1 MTKTAIIFFIMGPV
15 SAFLFATFTLLI
27 LPAIRKRRIAR
38 KRVSERFLSAG
49 SRPAV

>member
-1 MTKTAIIFFIMGPV
+1 MNKIAVIFFLIGPV
-15 SAFLFATFTLLI
+15 SAFVFATFTLLI
-27 LPAIRKRRIAR
+27 LPAIRKRRTAR